1 MSLDS
6 YQLTSSH
13 EDPEYWMCEFE
24 TDYITV
30 TTHHSPN
37 MPECVARLL
46 HTIEVRKELDSYEM
60 GVKPSPG
67 YIISR
72 WNYDPELAF

>member
-13 EDPEYWMCEFE
+13 EDPEYWMCEDI
-24 TDYITV
+24 DYITV

-46 HTIEVRKELDSYEM
+46 HTIQVRKELESYDLGIRRSEDY
-60 GVKPSPG
+60 PINR
-67 YIISR
+67 YD
-72 WNYDPELAF
+72 YDPEIPF

>member
-13 EDPEYWMCEFE
+13 EDPEYWLCEYP
-24 TDYITV
+24 DYISV

-46 HTIEVRKELDSYEM
+46 HTIQVRKELESYDLGIKRSED
-60 GVKPSPG
+60 
-67 YIISR
+67 YHISR
-72 WNYDPELAF
+72 LNYDPELPF